1 MITDTPAPGA
11 ESIGDPLAACLA
23 QVARLL
29 GQPMSAQAL
38 VTGLPVDAA
47 GLSPALFARAAER
60 AGLSART
67 IEIALARF
75 PKLSLPAVL
84 LLKDRNACVLVA
96 RGESDAQIVTAEG
109 SITSARPGS
118 PRANAEGSNAVFG

>member
-1 MITDTPAPGA
+1 MITDTPAPAA
-11 ESIGDPLAACLA
+11 EALSDPLAACLA
-23 QVARLL
+23 QAARLL

-38 VTGLPVDAA
+38 VAGLPVDAA

-60 AGLSART
+60 AGLTART

-84 LLKDRNACVLVA
+84 LLNGRNACVLIA
-96 RGESDAQIVTAEG
+96 RGEDVAKIVTAEG
-109 SITSARPGS
+109 MEKTLPL
-118 PRANAEGSNAVFG
+118 AELALD